1 MTDSMLEEPM
11 LLLRQHRDSALTT
24 LFSITQNISHSKN
37 TQKNNTKFAGPI
49 SNYVLPGAATH
60 DS

>member
-11 LLLRQHRDSALTT
+11 LLLRQRRDSVLTT
-24 LFSITQNISHSKN
+24 LFSITQNISHSKKR
-37 TQKNNTKFAGPI
+37 KNNTKFAGPI